1 MGTAGAY
8 SGYDRQVVNVCL
20 IRLDSELGLRI
31 PPTKPD
37 APDAEAGAEPEPDA
51 GAGAGVAAWTGAC
64 CGFGVGVGV

>member
-20 IRLDSELGLRI
+20 IRLDSELGLRT

-37 APDAEAGAEPEPDA
+37 AEAEAGAEPEADA
-51 GAGAGVAAWTGAC
+51 GAGAAACG
-64 CGFGVGVGV
+64 GFGV